1 MVVPVNDAQ
10 YLDVGG
16 RLRKLRDERGVSMR
30 ALARQSGLSA
40 NALSMIE
47 RGLTSPSV
55 STLSK
60 LSTALG
66 VPITAFFREQKDRHP
81 IVYRKT
87 QERSRIPLVQGF
99 WEGLGGEFFD
109 GRMDAFALTL
119 ENGATSGLHG
129 LIHSGSEFVICLSG
143 FLEVEIDHKQFT
155 LEPGDTILFD
165 ANLVHSWKNTGGI
178 ETQAVFIVA
187 SYDPSDVPR
196 EYHLASLKSG
206 KGI

>member
-1 MVVPVNDAQ
+1 MVLPVNDAQ
-10 YLDVGG
+10 YVDVGG

-81 IVYRKT
+81 IVYRKA
-87 QERSRIPLVQGF
+87 QERSRIPFVQGL

-143 FLEVEIDHKQFT
+143 FLEVEIDHQQFT

-165 ANLVHSWKNTGGI
+165 ANLVHSWNNTGGI

-187 SYDPSDVPR
+187 SYDPSDFPR